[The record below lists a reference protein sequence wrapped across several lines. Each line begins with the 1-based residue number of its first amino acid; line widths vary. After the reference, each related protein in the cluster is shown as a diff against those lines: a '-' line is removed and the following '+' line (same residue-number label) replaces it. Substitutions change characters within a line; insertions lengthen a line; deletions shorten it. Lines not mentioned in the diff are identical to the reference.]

1 MFRLTLWRSSTGMAS
16 TARAAEN
23 LRFGY
28 LSASQ
33 SPEAQPAVT
42 QDTEIPLKGHSI
54 STMEDFGRF
63 SPVET
68 PDSDTDITDESFEEA
83 YAEENAGA

>member
-1 MFRLTLWRSSTGMAS
+1 MAS

-28 LSASQ
+28 LNASQ
-33 SPEAQPAVT
+33 SPEALPALT
-42 QDTEIPLKGHSI
+42 KDTEIPLKGHSI
-54 STMEDFGRF
+54 SSMEDFGRF
-63 SPVET
+63 NPAET
-68 PDSDTDITDESFEEA
+68 PDSETEITDESCDEV

>member
-1 MFRLTLWRSSTGMAS
+1 MAS

-23 LRFGY
+23 LRFGN
-28 LSASQ
+28 LNASQ

-42 QDTEIPLKGHSI
+42 QDTEIPLKEDSI
-54 STMEDFGRF
+54 TTMEDFGRF
-63 SPVET
+63 NPVET
-68 PDSDTDITDESFEEA
+68 LDSDTEITDESFDEV

>member
-1 MFRLTLWRSSTGMAS
+1 MACM
-16 TARAAEN
+16 TKEREI
-23 LRFGY
+23 
-28 LSASQ
+28 
-33 SPEAQPAVT
+33 AVKT
-42 QDTEIPLKGHSI
+42 HSI

>member
-1 MFRLTLWRSSTGMAS
+1 MAS

-33 SPEAQPAVT
+33 SPEALPAVT
-42 QDTEIPLKGHSI
+42 KDTEIPLKGHSI

-63 SPVET
+63 NPAET
-68 PDSDTDITDESFEEA
+68 PDSEIEITDETFDEM
-83 YAEENAGA
+83 YAEGNAGA